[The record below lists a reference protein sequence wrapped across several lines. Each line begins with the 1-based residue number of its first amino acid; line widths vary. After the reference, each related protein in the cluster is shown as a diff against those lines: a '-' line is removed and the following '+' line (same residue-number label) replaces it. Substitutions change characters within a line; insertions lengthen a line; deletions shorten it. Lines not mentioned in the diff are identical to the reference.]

1 MSEIYSEYY
10 GTGRKAS
17 VTRLRRSLD
26 PAFDAWEVTLYVNER
41 VIQRTTCRHESE
53 AENLAESF
61 VQGGDGNQVLL
72 NEVINNG

>member
-1 MSEIYSEYY
+1 MEIYSEYY
-10 GTGRKAS
+10 GDGRKAS

-26 PAFDAWEVTLYVNER
+26 PGFDVWEVTLYVGEK
-41 VIQRTTCRHESE
+41 VIQRTSCRNEVE

-61 VQGGDGNQVLL
+61 VQGGDGTQILL